1 MNVRNTLIN
10 TAIDAVMT
18 KAEEMRT
25 ATPSNAQTILKE
37 AYQLPAD
44 LGRMETDEAFD
55 IFDPKHLA

>member
-25 ATPSNAQTILKE
+25 ATPTNAQTIVKE
-37 AYQLPAD
+37 AYQLQAD
-44 LGRMETDEAFD
+44 LRTMETDEAFD